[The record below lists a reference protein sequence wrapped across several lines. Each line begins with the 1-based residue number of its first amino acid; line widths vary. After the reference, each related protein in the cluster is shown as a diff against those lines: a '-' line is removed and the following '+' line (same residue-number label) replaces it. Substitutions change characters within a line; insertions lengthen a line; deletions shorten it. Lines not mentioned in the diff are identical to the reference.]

1 MRTLSEVKAEMLEK
15 AKGKPLGEYC
25 ILSREGKVLAH
36 SAQAFEHIYTD
47 AEDLAW
53 ARTQGYK
60 TREETMDDGRV
71 LTFIQAKVK
80 AQDLYRSA
88 DGGYYTLDALPENND
103 AFVTAQYSETQKAE
117 RNQRISDTDDYERLS
132 DITVQKAARMKR
144 EQLTD
149 KEKAQVMAY
158 RQALRDWPQVEGFP
172 FVEFPTIPEC
182 IAYECETKIEQ
193 RETTYEHQKLS
204 NA

>member
-1 MRTLSEVKAEMLEK
+1 MKTLSEVKAEMLEK

-36 SAQAFEHIYTD
+36 SAFPFEHIYTED
-47 AEDLAW
+47 ADLQW
-53 ARTQGYK
+53 AKTQGYK
-60 TREETMDDGRV
+60 TREETMDDGRM
-71 LTFIQAKVK
+71 LTFVQAKAK
-80 AQDLYRSA
+80 AQDLYQSA
-88 DGGYYTLDALPENND
+88 DGGYYTLDALPENDD

-132 DITVQKAARMKR
+132 DITVQKVARAKR

-149 KEKAQVMAY
+149 EEKAQVTAY
-158 RQALRDWPQVEGFP
+158 RQALRDWPQVERFP

-182 IAYECETKIEQ
+182 IAYECRQKIEQ
-193 RETTYEHQKLS
+193 REVRY
-204 NA
+204 AYA

>member
-1 MRTLSEVKAEMLEK
+1 MKNLSEVKAEMLEK
-15 AKGKPLGEYC
+15 AKVKPLGEYC

-47 AEDLAW
+47 DADLQW
-53 ARTQGYK
+53 AKSQGYK

-71 LTFIQAKVK
+71 LTFVRAKEK
-80 AQDLYRSA
+80 AQDLYQSA
-88 DGGYYTLDALPENND
+88 DGGYYTLDALPENDD

-117 RNQRISDTDDYERLS
+117 RNQRISATDDYERLS
-132 DITVQKAARMKR
+132 DITVQKVARAKR

-149 KEKAQVMAY
+149 EEKAQVTAY

-172 FVEFPTIPEC
+172 FVDFPTIPEC
-182 IAYECETKIEQ
+182 IAYECEQKIEQ
-193 RETTYEHQKLS
+193 REVCY
-204 NA
+204 AYA

>member
-1 MRTLSEVKAEMLEK
+1 MKTLSEVKAEMLEK

-47 AEDLAW
+47 DADLQW
-53 ARTQGYK
+53 AKSQGYK

-71 LTFIQAKVK
+71 LTFVRAKVK
-80 AQDLYRSA
+80 AQDLYQSA
-88 DGGYYTLDALPENND
+88 DGGYYTLDALPENDD
-103 AFVTAQYSETQKAE
+103 AFVTERYSETQKAE

-132 DITVQKAARMKR
+132 DITVQKAARAKR

-149 KEKAQVMAY
+149 EEKAQVTVY
-158 RQALRDWPQVEGFP
+158 RQALRDWPQVEEFP
-172 FVEFPTIPEC
+172 FVDFPTIPEC
-182 IAYECETKIEQ
+182 IAYECEQKIEQ
-193 RETTYEHQKLS
+193 REVCY
-204 NA
+204 AYA